1 MSHQI
6 ETSQLICKGNQLT
19 GFYMMATLGINEL
32 SQPTFTCSKSTIET
46 LEKRQKY
53 VQKYNK
59 NNGVNDVVQVYLL
72 LNLNIFPTF
81 L

>member
-1 MSHQI
+1 
-6 ETSQLICKGNQLT
+6 
-19 GFYMMATLGINEL
+19 MMGKLGINEL

-46 LEKRQKY
+46 LEKGQKY
-53 VQKYNK
+53 AQKYNK

>member
-19 GFYMMATLGINEL
+19 GFYMMGTLGINEL

-46 LEKRQKY
+46 LEKGQKY

-59 NNGVNDVVQVYLL
+59 NNGVNDVVLVYLL
-72 LNLNIFPTF
+72 LNLNLFPTF

>member
-6 ETSQLICKGNQLT
+6 ETSQLICKGYQLT
-19 GFYMMATLGINEL
+19 GFYMMGTLGINEL

-46 LEKRQKY
+46 LEKGQKY
-53 VQKYNK
+53 AQKYNK